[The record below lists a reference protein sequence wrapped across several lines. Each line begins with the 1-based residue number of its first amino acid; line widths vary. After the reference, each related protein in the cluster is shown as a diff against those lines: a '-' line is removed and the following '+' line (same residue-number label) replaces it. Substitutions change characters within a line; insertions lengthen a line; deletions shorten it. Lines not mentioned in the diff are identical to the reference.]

1 MGHSASLTT
10 PSLTHQRQ
18 QFPALSNKTYFNY
31 GGQGPLP
38 QVALEAIQEGYTYLE
53 TEGPFGVVT
62 NDWVTQAAQQT
73 RQTIATELGVSPATI
88 TLTENVSIGCN
99 IALWGLPWKTGDH
112 ILLTD
117 CEHPGVVAATQE
129 LHRRFGVEVSTCPI
143 LNTLNHGDPLTVL
156 AHHLR
161 PQTRL
166 VVLSHILWNTGQVL
180 PLKAIIQHCHHHSPG
195 DRPIAVLVDGAQSV
209 GVLPLNL
216 AATEVDFYAFTGHK
230 WWCGPAGLGGLYVRP
245 GTLNSQDFAALQ
257 PTFIAWRGIRVDDW
271 GQPQGWQAT
280 AQRFELATSAYPLL
294 GGIQKAI
301 ATHHQWGTV
310 GERYQRICS
319 LAKSLWDQLHTIPN
333 IQCLCTQNPPPSG
346 LVSFHISGED
356 KIAHLRLVKY
366 LEEEHRCFVRLLLS
380 PTCIRVSLHYLT
392 LEAEVDQLVGA
403 IASYFQSV
411 ETQP

>member
-1 MGHSASLTT
+1 
-10 PSLTHQRQ
+10 
-18 QFPALSNKTYFNY
+18 LSNKTYFNY

-62 NDWVTQAAQQT
+62 NDWVTQAAQ
-73 RQTIATELGVSPATI
+73 
-88 TLTENVSIGCN
+88 
-99 IALWGLPWKTGDH
+99 
-112 ILLTD
+112 
-117 CEHPGVVAATQE
+117 
-129 LHRRFGVEVSTCPI
+129 
-143 LNTLNHGDPLTVL
+143 
-156 AHHLR
+156 
-161 PQTRL
+161 L

-319 LAKSLWDQLHTIPN
+319 
-333 IQCLCTQNPPPSG
+333 
-346 LVSFHISGED
+346 
-356 KIAHLRLVKY
+356 
-366 LEEEHRCFVRLLLS
+366 
-380 PTCIRVSLHYLT
+380 
-392 LEAEVDQLVGA
+392 VDQLVGA